1 MSDLPAE
8 PPPSDQPETDGYAPA
23 ARFPAEPNSH
33 VVRASH
39 HPSLSPA
46 EWAYERLTRQIAA
59 FEAKL
64 TDGEEVGGKVT
75 NAPGDLI
82 FQIEDL
88 GWWGPDMIMFY
99 GRNGEGRPVQLMQH
113 YTQLNVLLSAMKKA
127 HDEPAKRIGFALA
140 RRLREKAP
148 VNQLDAGRTPRDADN
163 AA

>member
-1 MSDLPAE
+1 MSDETPPPPPALPATAE
-8 PPPSDQPETDGYAPA
+8 ADGYGRIIDCPS
-23 ARFPAEPNSH
+23 EPNTH

-64 TDGEEVGGKVT
+64 TDGEEIGGKF
-75 NAPGDLI
+75 AGGPGDQL

-99 GRNGEGRPVQLMQH
+99 GKNGDGRPVQLIQH
-113 YTQLNVLLSAMKKA
+113 YTQLNVLLSAMQKS
-127 HDEPAKRIGFALA
+127 HPEPARRIGFELA
-140 RRLREKAP
+140 KRLREKAP
-148 VNQLDAGRTPRDADN
+148 VNQLDADR
-163 AA
+163 AARSA